1 MKRFTQI
8 SIFLLALGLTACA
21 STQSNMVVAS
31 GEDKDVG
38 LGGTGMLA
46 TTGDADNGLGGT
58 GILGEITGFGSIFV
72 NGIEI
77 EYDKATAFTID
88 GKPADFQQLA
98 IGDVV
103 EVLTT
108 DANEYTHA
116 QIINLRHE
124 VIGKVESIDPQ
135 TFSFTVQGQTVV
147 QPVNKRLLPEVGSTV
162 AVAGFRVDKN
172 TIVSTRVE
180 PAAVKTSLLRTG
192 TALPFKEKTS
202 RWLVQ
207 MHVQENRAAFQLE
220 GATHVLSVKQKAEKT
235 YADRLGIKILQLQK
249 PAAGQLKLER
259 VIEPGAMPRGQRLTE
274 PSQWHGGSKMNKP
287 VPGAMPGPG
296 AGSGFGPGSTGSGSG
311 AGSMGGSGSSPAQ
324 GPQPGSGQMN
334 MNGRLGGR

>member
-1 MKRFTQI
+1 MNRFTRI
-8 SIFLLALGLTACA
+8 SILLLALGLAACA
-21 STQSNMVVAS
+21 STQSNMVAAS

-46 TTGDADNGLGGT
+46 TAGDADNGLGGT

-77 EYDKATAFTID
+77 EYDSGTSFTID
-88 GKPADFQQLA
+88 GKPADYQQLE

-108 DANEYTHA
+108 DANEYTRA

-124 VIGKVESIDPQ
+124 VIGEVEAIDPQ
-135 TFSFTVQGQTVV
+135 TFSFTVRGQTVV

-162 AVAGFRVDKN
+162 AVAGFRIDDS
-172 TIVSTRVE
+172 TIVSTRVM
-180 PAAVKTSLLRTG
+180 PAAAKSGLLRTG
-192 TALPFKEKTS
+192 TALPFKEKTA

-207 MHVQENRAAFQLE
+207 IHVQKNKAVFQLQ
-220 GATHVLSVKQKAEKT
+220 GVTHVLSVKQKAENT

-249 PAAGQLKLER
+249 PASGRLKLER
-259 VIEPGAMPRGQRLTE
+259 VIEPGAMPRGQRIPAPL
-274 PSQWHGGSKMNKP
+274 QWRGGNKMNKP
-287 VPGAMPGPG
+287 VSGAMPGPG
-296 AGSGFGPGSTGSGSG
+296 TGSGFGQSPGSGSGSG
-311 AGSMGGSGSSPAQ
+311 AGSSPGQ
-324 GPQPGSGQMN
+324 GPQSGSGQRN
-334 MNGRLGGR
+334 MNGRFGGR

>member
-1 MKRFTQI
+1 MNSFTRI
-8 SIFLLALGLTACA
+8 SIFLLALGLAACA
-21 STQSNMVVAS
+21 STQSNMVAAS
-31 GEDKDVG
+31 DEDKDVG

-46 TTGDADNGLGGT
+46 STDGDADNGLGGT

-77 EYDKATAFTID
+77 EYDSGTSFTID
-88 GKPADFQQLA
+88 GQSAEYQQLE

-108 DANEYTHA
+108 DANEYTRA

-124 VIGKVESIDPQ
+124 VIGKVEAIDPQ

-162 AVAGFRVDKN
+162 AVAGFRVDDN
-172 TIVSTRVE
+172 TIVSTRVM
-180 PAAVKTSLLRTG
+180 PAAAKSGLLRTG
-192 TALPFKEKTS
+192 TALPFKEKTA

-207 MHVQENRAAFQLE
+207 MHVQKNKAVFQLQ
-220 GATHVLSVKQKAEKT
+220 GTTHVLSIKQKAENT

-249 PAAGQLKLER
+249 PVSGRLKLER
-259 VIEPGAMPRGQRLTE
+259 VIEPGAMPRGQRIPAPL
-274 PSQWHGGSKMNKP
+274 QWRGGNKMHKP

-296 AGSGFGPGSTGSGSG
+296 TGSGFGQSSGSGSG
-311 AGSMGGSGSSPAQ
+311 SGSGSMGGSSPGQ
-324 GPQPGSGQMN
+324 GPQSGSGQRN
-334 MNGRLGGR
+334 MNGRPGGR